1 MTNTYYTE
9 NRIAIL
15 AQQKQ
20 YRESNRE
27 FRNAQKLEYIELN
40 KESIKIKKGIVIQC
54 ECGRTYTQQ
63 HKQRHFRSS
72 IHNGG
77 LTI

>member
-1 MTNTYYTE
+1 MTYYTE
-9 NRIAIL
+9 NKTSIL
-15 AQQKQ
+15 IQQKQ
-20 YRESNRE
+20 YRQLNKES
-27 FRNAQKLEYIELN
+27 RNEQKKEYYELN
-40 KESIKIKKGIVIQC
+40 KQSIKIKKGIVIQC

-63 HKQRHFRSS
+63 HKQRHFRTN